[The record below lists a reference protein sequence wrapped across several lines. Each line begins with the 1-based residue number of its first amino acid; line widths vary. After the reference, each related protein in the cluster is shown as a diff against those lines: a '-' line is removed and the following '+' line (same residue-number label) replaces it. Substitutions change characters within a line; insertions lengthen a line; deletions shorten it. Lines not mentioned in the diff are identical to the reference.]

1 MALTLNEADPCTTLQ
16 SLRTIYA
23 NIIAG
28 MARQEVMFRAGP
40 NGVERR
46 VVYDKADAAALLRLI
61 GEYEAKCN
69 LAQGKRPRRFGLRA
83 GGRI

>member
-1 MALTLNEADPCTTLQ
+1 MAVTLDESDPCATAAA
-16 SLRTIYA
+16 LRAVYA

-28 MARQEVMFRAGP
+28 QMRQEVMFRAGP

-46 VVYDKADAAALLRLI
+46 TVYGKADAGALLRLI
-61 GEYEAKCN
+61 GDYEAKCK
-69 LAQGKRPRRFGLRA
+69 LMQGGRPRRHGLRA